1 MKKAIYNMK
10 SKAIWGI
17 GVMMLI
23 FFVGCSSK
31 DIPVYEGTTPDSN
44 PTEETVKTAAEV
56 LAKVQGVSGIQE
68 TKDAGNY
75 DITTFYFEQ
84 PIDHNNPAA
93 GTFKQYCTLHYK
105 GPNELTVLTT
115 QGYSSKEPKEMEQN
129 HFVTN
134 LDGNFLEVEHRHYKH
149 STINEG
155 ADYTKPDYWTYNTA
169 AQSTADL
176 HAIVTALKQTGCFK
190 GKWLSTGV
198 SKNGMLTAL
207 YAYYYPN
214 EMDVYVPFCAPFC
227 TEAESTGIGLWLT
240 RKCAEGTELQKRIW
254 EILDEM
260 ATDPKLREEMTLLHK
275 KANPKNT
282 SVQEA
287 DVDAIM
293 LNLIYD
299 YMDNMFYKFC
309 YYNTDTWDGLIPPK
323 GYDAEFYYHFAML
336 GKSNYTKKLKELR
349 ALWDKQIEEEL
360 YEYEYDSYYD
370 YEMDDDEDDWLDIA
384 DKSGETTVRR
394 RAEMTSQ
401 NFLNIIYGVHA
412 AKELGYFLYD
422 WTVLPE
428 SYVKKNDLYL
438 KLLKRN
444 QTITSYNDYYG
455 VTYDGGKLMK
465 DFLDFVKNN
474 RNRDKCKMFFVYGGN
489 DPWTGAA
496 IPDPDPDDPYV
507 KKHIVP
513 RGVHSAWLNYPGH
526 YTEQDR
532 DYIMNTV
539 RGMLK

>member
-10 SKAIWGI
+10 SKATWSI

-44 PTEETVKTAAEV
+44 PIEETVKTAAEV

-115 QGYSSKEPKEMEQN
+115 QGYSSLEPKEMKQN

-134 LDGNFLEVEHRHYKH
+134 LDGNFLEVEHRYYMH
-149 STINEG
+149 SIINEG
-155 ADYTKPDYWTYNTA
+155 ADYKNPEYWNYNTA

-227 TEAESTGIGLWLT
+227 TEAESTGIGQWLT

-254 EILDEM
+254 EILGEM
-260 ATDPKLREEMTLLHK
+260 ATDPKLRKEMTLIHHEINYPDLIQY
-275 KANPKNT
+275 AI
-282 SVQEA
+282 
-287 DVDAIM
+287 VDETMAS
-293 LNLIYD
+293 LIYQ
-299 YMDNMFYKFC
+299 YMENMFYKFS
-309 YYNTDTWDGLIPPK
+309 YQNTDTWDGLIPPK
-323 GYDAEFYYHFAML
+323 GCDAKFYYHFAML
-336 GKSNYTKKLKELR
+336 GKKNYTKKLKELR

-384 DKSGETTVRR
+384 DKNGETTVRR
-394 RAEMTSQ
+394 SAEMMPA
-401 NFLNIIYGVHA
+401 NFFNDIYRVHA

-428 SYVKKNDLYL
+428 NHLLTDYNLKSYKE
-438 KLLKRN
+438 R

-496 IPDPDPDDPYV
+496 IPDPAPDDPYV
-507 KKHIVP
+507 KKFIVP
-513 RGVHSAWLNYPGH
+513 RGLHSAWLNSPSH